1 MIGQSKEE
9 LVIEEPVKFG
19 QSSGKVKF
27 LVAIAV
33 VLAVLAVLFIGLYAT
48 ERKNLKNLEEETA
61 SVKQKGGTMTT
72 KSPVT
77 RNPVTRNPVTTNPVT
92 KAPEPDLRPS
102 TIQVAASNGCT
113 FCNANSSPDF
123 YGIVVIIRKGRTKLD
138 EFIDLSTGSLLTE
151 I

>member
-61 SVKQKGGTMTT
+61 SIKQKGSTMTT
-72 KSPVT
+72 KTPVT
-77 RNPVTRNPVTTNPVT
+77 RRPVTR
-92 KAPEPDLRPS
+92 APGPDLRPS
-102 TIQVAASNGCT
+102 TVQVAASKLPLFILP
-113 FCNANSSPDF
+113 FCNSVTIFCLSQGSSIHELSSLIFIIKVLVIANSYF
-123 YGIVVIIRKGRTKLD
+123 K
-138 EFIDLSTGSLLTE
+138 FIFLTR
-151 I
+151 